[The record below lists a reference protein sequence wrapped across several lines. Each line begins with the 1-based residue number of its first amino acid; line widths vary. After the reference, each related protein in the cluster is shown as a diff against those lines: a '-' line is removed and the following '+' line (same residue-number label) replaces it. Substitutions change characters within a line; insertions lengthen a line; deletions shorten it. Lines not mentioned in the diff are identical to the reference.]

1 MRITHRPKIKKIQS
15 TERQKLNSTSESYN
29 RAKAII
35 ASVYGLDIIEDEP
48 KRAR

>member
-1 MRITHRPKIKKIQS
+1 MKITQRPKIKKDQS
-15 TERQKLNSTSESYN
+15 KERQKLNSTSESYN

-48 KRAR
+48 TRVR